1 MPVCKRCG
9 DEAEQLVTV
18 KVDGKKQKVCESCAE
33 DLAAADAVAEESEAV
48 VQRMMDFRGRR

>member
-9 DEAEQLVTV
+9 DEVDQLMAV

-33 DLAAADAVAEESEAV
+33 ELAASDAVAEESEAV